1 MLSVHLR
8 FTDSD
13 YPFRIFKLFLNVKN
27 NPSSLYPTSSLENTN
42 INRKKPHG
50 PINNIQL
57 EVNGV
62 LVFSLL
68 GIPISSSN
76 KIDGHDITEILLKV
90 ALTTINLT

>member
-1 MLSVHLR
+1 MCRGIV
-8 FTDSD
+8 
-13 YPFRIFKLFLNVKN
+13 Y
-27 NPSSLYPTSSLENTN
+27 TN

-62 LVFSLL
+62 LVISLL

-76 KIDGHDITEILLKV
+76 KIDGHDMFQG
-90 ALTTINLT
+90 